1 MNYNRIIWI
10 SLLCLGF
17 SAIATPVH
25 AIDQIIEVRGSV
37 SIKRHNQS
45 TYQSVSVG
53 AILNFGDLIRPAT
66 GAWVKVR
73 CANGSFWAVPAG
85 TESGLGLGAGCP
97 ESVPA
102 PPRSLDSRGGEGIN
116 DFLAFLNQAFV
127 PSTRIL
133 SPTPLLRWAAIP
145 DATEYRIQVREN
157 VSYTFPLEYRLLWK
171 TSTSEPIA
179 QYQGEPLQIG
189 QDYQLVIETITD
201 SGTATTKLIFRV
213 ITPEQT
219 IAITTTRDRLASQD
233 LSNEA
238 KAIALAA
245 LYQQVAQPNTD
256 PPADRG
262 LLLEALPPLEALVA
276 AGNQTPY
283 IHRSLGDMY
292 LQLGWY
298 DLAQSRYQR
307 TIELAQSEGDRQN
320 WSTAQVGLA
329 CIAAERQDFVRAR
342 SLLEGAKIGYELL
355 EDGEQVARI
364 EQWIEKLAQS
374 HQ

>member
-53 AILNFGDLIRPAT
+53 ATLNLGDLIRPAT
-66 GAWVKVR
+66 GAQVKVR
-73 CANGSFWAVPAG
+73 CTNDSIWAVPAG
-85 TESGLGLGAGCP
+85 IESGLGAGCP
-97 ESVPA
+97 ESVA
-102 PPRSLDSRGGEGIN
+102 ATRSLDSRGGEGIN